1 MGAVKGKSKITLN
14 AYSPRMQVV
23 KRKIVLL
30 GDGAV
35 GKTSLINRFVLNKFS
50 DKYIQTIGVKV
61 SKKTVTV
68 DDTEMILMIWDVLGQ
83 KGFTKVQEASLR
95 GSEGAFLVCD
105 LTRPETLSSLTGYWR
120 DVLVRAAGEV
130 PVILL
135 ANKSDLEWAVSE
147 DDVRAVAD
155 ELSAPW
161 YITSAKTG
169 ENVEEAFHNLAG
181 MMLEFEPVRRE
192 RGEEKADVMNL
203 RDVLDYIMTDFAR
216 TYGSFEDAMPIIR
229 KQFER
234 ANIKDMEN
242 PTYDE
247 IERLIKNLYELS
259 REMMGDEKAYRM
271 RLRWVGKLRKFRG
284 GDI

>member
-1 MGAVKGKSKITLN
+1 MC
-14 AYSPRMQVV
+14 MQVV

-35 GKTSLINRFVLNKFS
+35 GKTSLINRFVLNRFS

-61 SKKTVTV
+61 SKKTIRV
-68 DDTEMILMIWDVLGQ
+68 DDTEIILMIWDVLGQ

-105 LTRPETLSSLTGYWR
+105 LTRPETLRSLTEYWH
-120 DVLVRAAGEV
+120 DVLVRAAGDV

-135 ANKSDLEWAVSE
+135 ANKSDLEWKVSE
-147 DDVRAVAD
+147 DDIRAVAD
-155 ELSAPW
+155 DLNAPW

-169 ENVEEAFHNLAG
+169 DNVEEAFHNLAC
-181 MMLEFEPVRRE
+181 MILEFEPVRAGGQTASAE
-192 RGEEKADVMNL
+192 IKTL
-203 RDVLDYIMTDFAR
+203 RDVLDYIMTDFAK

-234 ANIKDMEN
+234 ANIRDMEN
-242 PTYDE
+242 PTYRE
-247 IERLIKNLYELS
+247 IERLIGCLYELS
-259 REMMGDEKAYRM
+259 RDMMGEEKAYRM
-271 RLRWVGKLRKFRG
+271 RLRWVGKLRKFREG
-284 GDI
+284 GI